1 MSTYFHQL
9 PDELNILIFGYIYEK
24 SRDFIVPYD
33 IVFSQCQLLLKMKD
47 PDFYD
52 FLKGYWKIRNI
63 SIHDWFIIFANYWIF
78 KENKIATDDSKYTF
92 RYKKDDLTGPFWTF
106 RFKKDDLK
114 LYYKEIQTYE
124 RILQNLIVYMVLPDG
139 RNLYD

>member
-1 MSTYFHQL
+1 
-9 PDELNILIFGYIYEK
+9 
-24 SRDFIVPYD
+24 
-33 IVFSQCQLLLKMKD
+33 
-47 PDFYD
+47 
-52 FLKGYWKIRNI
+52 
-63 SIHDWFIIFANYWIF
+63 IHDWFIIFANYWIF

-139 RNLYD
+139 RNLYDREDFSEIINIYNPFKFWDCLRKYRKFLNETIFILDPE